1 MKVIII
7 GANGVVGST
16 AVQALE
22 GKHEIIKAGRNTE
35 PSVDLTDPASIEAL
49 FKEIG
54 EVDAIVSAAGHVPF
68 KPVGELT
75 REDYIDGFN
84 GKTLSQ
90 LDLVRIGTPF
100 VRDGG
105 SITLTTGVTA
115 RAPIAAGSAAAMAS
129 GALESFV
136 MAAAREMP
144 RGIRLNAVSPT
155 VLQSAPAFF
164 DFFPGFP
171 PASDEAVGNLFRR
184 SVDGIETGVTFEL
197 D

>member
-1 MKVIII
+1 MKVLII
-7 GANGVVGST
+7 GASGKVGT
-16 AVQALE
+16 AAVQALE
-22 GKHEIIKAGRNTE
+22 GKHEVVKVGRSTE
-35 PSVDLTDPASIEAL
+35 PSVDLTDPASITAL
-49 FKEIG
+49 FEAVG
-54 EVDAIVSAAGHVPF
+54 EVDAIISAAGHVPF
-68 KPVGELT
+68 KPVTELT

-105 SITLTTGVTA
+105 SITLTTGITA
-115 RAPIAAGSAAAMAS
+115 RAPIATGSAAAMAA

-136 MAAAREMP
+136 MAASREMP

-155 VLQSAPAFF
+155 VLESAPAFF

-184 SVDGIETGVTFEL
+184 SVDGVETGITFEL